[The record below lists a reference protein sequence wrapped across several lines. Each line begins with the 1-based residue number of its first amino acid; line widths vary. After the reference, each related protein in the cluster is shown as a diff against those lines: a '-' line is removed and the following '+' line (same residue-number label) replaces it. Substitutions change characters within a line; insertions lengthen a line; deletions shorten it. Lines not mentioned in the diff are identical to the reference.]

1 MTKTTRTTTKTA
13 SAASR
18 KRGIVKAR
26 YVLTL
31 AVILCAIV
39 VGVLASMGPKL
50 GLQTAPIEPEA
61 MTYLTKHNLIQ
72 ADETIQ
78 AFKAISYYTYNQG
91 AVITDKRLFV
101 YDHNTSHSIP
111 LSAISMVIVK
121 NSELGHQEVI
131 IAAQQN
137 GVIGLELY
145 HTYVPTLLKLLNVP
159 SSKVQ
164 DVTGGARP
172 AAK

>member
-1 MTKTTRTTTKTA
+1 MTRTTTRTTKTA

-18 KRGIVKAR
+18 RRGIVKAR

-31 AVILCAIV
+31 AIILCAVV
-39 VGVLASMGPKL
+39 VGILASMGPKL

-61 MTYLTKHNLIQ
+61 MTYITKHGFVQPGENVE
-72 ADETIQ
+72 AY
-78 AFKAISYYTYNQG
+78 KAISYYTYNQG
-91 AVITDKRLFV
+91 AVITNKRLFV
-101 YDHNTSHSIP
+101 YDHNTVHSIP

-164 DVTGGARP
+164 DVTGGKLP